1 MDKAR
6 PPPKSTYEGPKDPI
20 ELEKIREENHR
31 QGLHKLHQAQSLNY
45 HVLQTERS
53 NKSVNLPIKPTEEN
67 LGFRAN
73 PAPAKEQVH
82 SLLFVFS
89 DLRSFISDQQ
99 NPGEIKYRD
108 GIERKSIVQKTR
120 G

>member
-53 NKSVNLPIKPTEEN
+53 NKSVNSPIKPTEEN
-67 LGFRAN
+67 LAFRAN